1 MAFYLLG
8 ECCAWLINDFV
19 PGSVLGMMFLFLA
32 LSMRWVRPER
42 VRPVARFLCD
52 NMAFFFLPAG
62 VGIITSMD
70 VLSRYWDIVLVV
82 GTVTTVPDELRSW
95 MTSPSFQPWPQT
107 GMRAPALTAMSLS
120 TNSLLMGTE

>member
-1 MAFYLLG
+1 MLCLVDERFCAGERVGDDVFVFGVIHALG
-8 ECCAWLINDFV
+8 
-19 PGSVLGMMFLFLA
+19 PT
-32 LSMRWVRPER
+32 ER

-82 GTVTTVPDELRSW
+82 GTVTTLLVLIVVAVLQQWQEDH
-95 MTSPSFQPWPQT
+95 
-107 GMRAPALTAMSLS
+107 RAHGK
-120 TNSLLMGTE
+120 TN

>member
-8 ECCAWLINDFV
+8 ECCAWLMNGFV

-52 NMAFFFLPAG
+52 NMAFFFLPA
-62 VGIITSMD
+62 
-70 VLSRYWDIVLVV
+70 VV
-82 GTVTTVPDELRSW
+82 GHGIRNCLCLRHW
-95 MTSPSFQPWPQT
+95 QAA
-107 GMRAPALTAMSLS
+107 R
-120 TNSLLMGTE
+120 

>member
-1 MAFYLLG
+1 MLRLVG
-8 ECCAWLINDFV
+8 ERFCAGERVGDDVFV
-19 PGSVLGMMFLFLA
+19 FGIT
-32 LSMRWVRPER
+32 MRWVRPER

-82 GTVTTVPDELRSW
+82 GTVTTLLVLIVVAVLQQWQEDH
-95 MTSPSFQPWPQT
+95 
-107 GMRAPALTAMSLS
+107 RAHGK
-120 TNSLLMGTE
+120 TN

>member
-1 MAFYLLG
+1 MLGGIFIIMAFYLLG

-52 NMAFFFLPAG
+52 NMAFF
-62 VGIITSMD
+62 
-70 VLSRYWDIVLVV
+70 LSPGGSGDYHVYGCVV
-82 GTVTTVPDELRSW
+82 
-95 MTSPSFQPWPQT
+95 
-107 GMRAPALTAMSLS
+107 
-120 TNSLLMGTE
+120 SLLGHRIGGGDGDDFVSFDRGGGFATMARGSSGTW

>member
-1 MAFYLLG
+1 MLCLVDKRFRAG
-8 ECCAWLINDFV
+8 ERVGNDVF
-19 PGSVLGMMFLFLA
+19 VLGIIHA
-32 LSMRWVRPER
+32 LVRPER

-82 GTVTTVPDELRSW
+82 GTVTTLLVLIVVAVLQQWQEDH
-95 MTSPSFQPWPQT
+95 
-107 GMRAPALTAMSLS
+107 RAHGK
-120 TNSLLMGTE
+120 TN

>member
-1 MAFYLLG
+1 MLGGIFIIMAFYLLG
-8 ECCAWLINDFV
+8 ECCAWLINGFV

-32 LSMRWVRPER
+32 LSMRWVKPER

-70 VLSRYWDIVLVV
+70 VLSRYWDVVLVV
-82 GTVTTVPDELRSW
+82 GTVTTLLVLIVVAVLQQWQEDHR
-95 MTSPSFQPWPQT
+95 TH
-107 GMRAPALTAMSLS
+107 GK
-120 TNSLLMGTE
+120 TN

>member
-1 MAFYLLG
+1 MLGGIFIIMAFYLLG

-32 LSMRWVRPER
+32 LSMRWVKPER
-42 VRPVARFLCD
+42 VRPVVRFLCD

-70 VLSRYWDIVLVV
+70 VLVV
-82 GTVTTVPDELRSW
+82 GTVTTLLVLIVVAVLQQWQEDHR
-95 MTSPSFQPWPQT
+95 TH
-107 GMRAPALTAMSLS
+107 GK
-120 TNSLLMGTE
+120 TN

>member
-1 MAFYLLG
+1 MLGGIFIIMAFYLLG

-62 VGIITSMD
+62 VGITRPWMCC
-70 VLSRYWDIVLVV
+70 LVTGTRIGGGDGDDFV
-82 GTVTTVPDELRSW
+82 GFDLWWRFCNNGRRIIGHMVKRINL
-95 MTSPSFQPWPQT
+95 
-107 GMRAPALTAMSLS
+107 
-120 TNSLLMGTE
+120 

>member
-1 MAFYLLG
+1 MAFYLVG

-52 NMAFFFLPAG
+52 NMAFFFLPACL
-62 VGIITSMD
+62 GILDIFADIKGEILAILAVCLLTTLCTAAATALT
-70 VLSRYWDIVLVV
+70 VHIVLKLQHRENEEAF
-82 GTVTTVPDELRSW
+82 DRD
-95 MTSPSFQPWPQT
+95 
-107 GMRAPALTAMSLS
+107 
-120 TNSLLMGTE
+120 

>member
-1 MAFYLLG
+1 MLGGIFIIMAFYLLG
-8 ECCAWLINDFV
+8 DCCAWLVNGFV

-82 GTVTTVPDELRSW
+82 GTVTTLLVLIVVAVLQQWQEDHR
-95 MTSPSFQPWPQT
+95 TH
-107 GMRAPALTAMSLS
+107 GK
-120 TNSLLMGTE
+120 TN

>member
-52 NMAFFFLPAG
+52 NMA
-62 VGIITSMD
+62 SMD

-82 GTVTTVPDELRSW
+82 GTVTTLLVLIVVAVLQQWQEDH
-95 MTSPSFQPWPQT
+95 
-107 GMRAPALTAMSLS
+107 RAHGK
-120 TNSLLMGTE
+120 TN

>member
-1 MAFYLLG
+1 MLGGIFIIMAFYLLG
-8 ECCAWLINDFV
+8 ECCAWLVNGFV

-82 GTVTTVPDELRSW
+82 GTDDFV
-95 MTSPSFQPWPQT
+95 SFDRGGGFAT
-107 GMRAPALTAMSLS
+107 MARGSS
-120 TNSLLMGTE
+120 GTW

>member
-1 MAFYLLG
+1 MLGGIFIIMAFYLLG
-8 ECCAWLINDFV
+8 ECCAWLMNGFV

-32 LSMRWVRPER
+32 LSMHWVRPER

-70 VLSRYWDIVLVV
+70 VLVV
-82 GTVTTVPDELRSW
+82 GTVTTLLVLIVVAVLQQWQEDH
-95 MTSPSFQPWPQT
+95 
-107 GMRAPALTAMSLS
+107 RAHGK
-120 TNSLLMGTE
+120 TN